1 MTVPVRF
8 PVSALA
14 KHSNYLLKIEY
25 EILMQRLLK
34 LCEEIEQTIAEIY
47 RYWQQVFV
55 NDVAL
60 SALWGRMA
68 DDELDHV
75 RQVQLAKRV
84 VSDSVFENSN
94 VSIDSLEKSLVRVRQ
109 LLQDVQTRQLS
120 SEVALKAAI
129 KIEEEFSKAHLMN
142 ATNVVDASMKGMFQ
156 SLARA
161 DEQHVAT
168 LRNYCESVFGGK

>member
-1 MTVPVRF
+1 
-8 PVSALA
+8 
-14 KHSNYLLKIEY
+14 
-25 EILMQRLLK
+25 MQRLLK
-34 LCEEIEQTIAEIY
+34 LCEEIEQTVAEIY
-47 RYWQQVFV
+47 RYWQSVFV
-55 NDVAL
+55 NDASL
-60 SALWGRMA
+60 SALWGKMA

-94 VSIDSLEKSLVRVRQ
+94 VSIDSLEKTLARARQ
-109 LLQDVQTRQLS
+109 LLKDVQTRELS
-120 SEVALKAAI
+120 SEIALKAAI
-129 KIEEEFSKAHLMN
+129 KIEEEFSKAHLLN
-142 ATNVVDASMKGMFQ
+142 ATNVVDESMKGMFK